1 MAIKKMKERQ
11 AGFSLLEVMIALAV
25 LGMVLAGVMKIFTT
39 TGRYHTSQEMMVE
52 VLQDIRGV
60 KQLMTDEIRSAGCNP
75 KNKRRIGFEP
85 DTSDDRFDTDAN
97 SIHFTRDIDNGDGD
111 ALYEPDGKA
120 DNPGENIG
128 YYRGATSS
136 PGTILNTGNVTP
148 GTLYRVS
155 FGASGFNPQPV
166 VDNVTDLR
174 FRYFDANSNEIINPT
189 TTVDLD
195 KIRTVEVTI
204 TGQVQNTTRVST
216 KNRTWTQQFRI
227 RVRNM

>member
-1 MAIKKMKERQ
+1 MAIKKMKEQQ

-25 LGMVLAGVMKIFTT
+25 LGIVLAGVTKIFTT
-39 TGRYHTSQEMMVE
+39 TGRYHTSQERMME
-52 VLQDIRGV
+52 VMENIRAV
-60 KQLMTDEIRSAGCNP
+60 KQLMTDDIRSAGCNP

-97 SIHFTRDIDNGDGD
+97 SIHFTRDIDNGDSD
-111 ALYEPDGKA
+111 ALYEPDGDA
-120 DNPGENIG
+120 EDPEENIG
-128 YYRGATSS
+128 YFRAKTSDSTQSVPAGA
-136 PGTILNTGNVTP
+136 P

-155 FGASGFNPQPV
+155 FGASSYNSQPV
-166 VDNVTDLR
+166 ADNVTDLR
-174 FRYFDANSNEIINPT
+174 FRYYDKDSNEIINPT

>member
-1 MAIKKMKERQ
+1 MAVDAIKERQ
-11 AGFSLLEVMIALAV
+11 AGFSLIEVMISLAV
-25 LGMVLAGVMKIFTT
+25 LGVVLAGVVKVFTT
-39 TGRYHTSQEMMVE
+39 TGRYHTSQERMVE

-111 ALYEPDGKA
+111 AQYEPDGDAK
-120 DNPGENIG
+120 DPNENIG
-128 YYRGATSS
+128 YFRGTTSTPSTVLS
-136 PGTILNTGNVTP
+136 PGNSTP

-155 FGASGFNPQPV
+155 FGTSGFNAQPV

-174 FRYFDANSNEIINPT
+174 FRYFAATGTEIVNPT

-204 TGQVQNTTRVST
+204 TGQVQNTTRVSAA
-216 KNRTWTQQFRI
+216 NRTWTQKFRI
-227 RVRNM
+227 RVRNL